1 MKTKLNQGLT
11 KIACACS
18 VSLTILTG
26 VLPPSLAGDPFRNSN
41 PRDIGDKTEAAFD
54 ELFKKGNYKAAE
66 EYVIVA
72 TQTEPNEPLAYAMR
86 ASLAYTKKDM
96 EGLKNYANKT
106 IEVAQNLSDKDPL
119 RGNLYLAVGHFL
131 EGGYIFQTEGPVSAL
146 PRLQK
151 VFQYLETAEKVN
163 PDDPELNLLKGY
175 LELMLSVNLPFSS
188 PQQAI
193 ERLETYAAP
202 NFLVDRGIALAY
214 RDLKDYDQAL
224 KFIKEALQE
233 TPDNPELHYLTG
245 QILRSKGRKE
255 KNVALLKQA
264 LDYYNQAFKKEDQ
277 LPEVV
282 LKSLRYE
289 HRKVQAEISDLE
301 GGTPKK

>member
-1 MKTKLNQGLT
+1 MKTSLKRRLT
-11 KIACACS
+11 KAAIAGS
-18 VSLTILTG
+18 VFISVLTSI
-26 VLPPSLAGDPFRNSN
+26 LPPSLAGDPFRNSN
-41 PRDIGDKTEAAFD
+41 PRNIGDKTEAAFD
-54 ELFKKGNYKAAE
+54 QLFKKGNYKLAE

-72 TQTEPNEPLAYAMR
+72 TQNEPNEPLAYALR

-96 EGLKNYANKT
+96 EGLKNYAGKT
-106 IEVAQNLSDKDPL
+106 IEVAQKLSDKDPL

-188 PQQAI
+188 PQKAI

-202 NFLVDRGIALAY
+202 DFLVNRGIALAY
-214 RDLKDYDQAL
+214 RDLKDYDKAL
-224 KFIKEALQE
+224 QFIKEALQE
-233 TPDNPELHYLTG
+233 TPDNPELQYLTG

-255 KNVALLKQA
+255 KNVDLLQQA
-264 LDYYNQAFKKEDQ
+264 LDSYNLAFKKEDQ

-289 HRKVQAEISDLE
+289 HRKVQTEISE
-301 GGTPKK
+301 IKGGTSKN

>member
-1 MKTKLNQGLT
+1 MILRLNRLLT
-11 KIACACS
+11 RVAIASS
-18 VSLTILTG
+18 VTLTLLTSG
-26 VLPPSLAGDPFRNSN
+26 IHSSLAGDPFRNSD
-41 PRDIGDKTEAAFD
+41 PRNIGDKTQAAFD
-54 ELFKKGNYKAAE
+54 QLFKQGNYKAAQ
-66 EYVIVA
+66 EYAIQA
-72 TQTEPNEPLAYAMR
+72 TQSEPHEPLAYAMR
-86 ASLAYTKKDM
+86 ASLAYTNKDM
-96 EGLKNYANKT
+96 EGFKNYADKT
-106 IEVAQNLSDKDPL
+106 IEVAQKLSDTDPL
-119 RGNLYLAVGHFL
+119 RGNLYLAVGYFL

-202 NFLVDRGIALAY
+202 NFLAYRGIALAY
-214 RDLKDYDQAL
+214 RDLKEYDKAL
-224 KFIKEALQE
+224 QFIKEALQE
-233 TPDNPELHYLTG
+233 TPDNPELQYLTG

-255 KNVALLKQA
+255 KNVDDLKQA
-264 LDYYNQAFKKEDQ
+264 LDYYNLAFKKEDQ

-289 HRKVQAEISDLE
+289 HRKVQTEISDL
-301 GGTPKK
+301 GGTTPQP

>member
-1 MKTKLNQGLT
+1 MKISINRQLTRIAIAGTVTLTLMTGLMPT
-11 KIACACS
+11 
-18 VSLTILTG
+18 
-26 VLPPSLAGDPFRNSN
+26 SLAGDPFRTSN
-41 PRDIGDKTEAAFD
+41 PRNIGDKTQAAFD
-54 ELFKKGNYKAAE
+54 ELFKKGNYKVAE
-66 EYVIVA
+66 EYATVA
-72 TQTEPNEPLAYAMR
+72 IQSEPNEPLAYAMR

-96 EGLKNYANKT
+96 EGFKNYATKT
-106 IEVAQNLSDKDPL
+106 IEVAEKLSGQDPL

-131 EGGYIFQTEGPVSAL
+131 EGGYIFQTEGPISAL
-146 PRLQK
+146 PRLQR

-202 NFLVDRGIALAY
+202 DFLVDRGIALAY
-214 RDLKDYDQAL
+214 RDLKDYDKAL
-224 KFIKEALQE
+224 KFIQEALQV
-233 TPDNPELHYLTG
+233 TPDNPELQYLTG
-245 QILRSKGRKE
+245 QILRSKGRKD
-255 KNVALLKQA
+255 KNVTLLKQA
-264 LDYYNQAFKKEDQ
+264 LDYYNLAFQKEDQ

-289 HRKVQAEISDLE
+289 HRKVQIEIGEIE
-301 GGTPKK
+301 GTNPK